1 MDESSEGT
9 ASSNEDVTVRV
20 SHVSHDF
27 NKRNSDAHQADS
39 AADDARKRDAP
50 QAEQTEPP
58 ALSDVSLT
66 LRRGELVI
74 MTGPSGSGKTT
85 LLTLIGGLRTVQ
97 AGSLT
102 VLGRELHELK
112 KDRNR
117 NQKLVELRRNIGF
130 IFQAHN
136 LFDSLTARQNVSM
149 ALELNARLPKA
160 KARERATEL
169 LDKLFSSPEEQQDRV
184 HDKKPGNLSG
194 GQKQR
199 VAIARALAN
208 KPPLI
213 LADEPTAA
221 LDSKSRDNVAVLLR
235 EVAVPGGATVVI
247 VTHDYNLLDIAD
259 RIVNLRDGKIVSNV
273 QRPRPE
279 SIKKIVEKVP
289 LFENLTVP
297 KLFEVYYHMTSE
309 EFEAGQNIVCEGEK
323 GDKMFLIT
331 AGTADVF
338 QEGKGKLATL
348 KAGEAFGEM
357 ALEHDKPRNAT
368 VKATSKLETLSLRRE
383 DYDRAKAGS
392 PEFAEALKKVADA
405 RRRAASASLSE
416 GADRVDA

>member
-1 MDESSEGT
+1 MEQSSQGAAASEG
-9 ASSNEDVTVRV
+9 EVTVRV
-20 SHVSHDF
+20 SDVSHDF
-27 NKRNSDAHQADS
+27 NRRG
-39 AADDARKRDAP
+39 DARQGKSD
-50 QAEQTEPP
+50 EPP
-58 ALSDVSLT
+58 ALRDVNLT

-97 AGSLT
+97 KGSIT
-102 VLGRELHELK
+102 VLGRDLGKLK
-112 KDRNR
+112 DDRQR

-136 LFDSLTARQNVSM
+136 LFDSLTAKQNVSM
-149 ALELNARLPKA
+149 ALELNAGLAKA
-160 KARERATEL
+160 KAQERATEL

-221 LDSKSRDNVAVLLR
+221 LDSKSRDNVAILLR
-235 EVAVPGGATVVI
+235 EVARPDGATVVI

-259 RIVNLRDGKIVSNV
+259 RIVNLRDGQIVSDV
-273 QRPRPE
+273 ERPRPQ
-279 SIKKIVEKVP
+279 SISDLVKKVP
-289 LFENLTVP
+289 LFATLTVP

-309 EFEAGQNIVCEGEK
+309 KFAAGTQIVREGDK
-323 GDKMFLIT
+323 GDTMYLIT
-331 AGTADVF
+331 EGTADVF
-338 QEGKGKLATL
+338 IEGKGRVATL
-348 KAGEAFGEM
+348 TAGEAFGEM
-357 ALEHDKPRNAT
+357 ALEDEKPRNAT
-368 VKATSKLETLSLRRE
+368 VTAASNVETLSLRKD

-392 PEFAEALKKVADA
+392 PEFHEAMKKVVAA
-405 RRRAASASLSE
+405 RR
-416 GADRVDA
+416 